1 MRALATRHS
10 RIADLAA
17 SFPAL
22 LFALAV
28 PRPGLDPAPGLA
40 RVIEGCALA
49 EAAAAANLPL
59 WLRKLP
65 PEALARPIPRLPD
78 GELFRRQIA
87 NHLPRSPKLAP
98 TWLQTVADVA
108 ELAHE
113 PAAVWIARELVRE
126 PRRVNPARLR
136 LISLWAWFSGQ
147 PAIFGHEL
155 IARPWTPD
163 MRIGPA
169 LAAADDWRM
178 MIALHVNLG
187 PQPINDMWL
196 QAGRV
201 AGYDFLPLTSTATI
215 AEEAKAMRNCLNTYG
230 YNLAHNRSRLWS
242 VRRNGERIATLK
254 VACRYR
260 DPLPNIVELEGAGNT
275 DAPRELWWAARQWL
289 HMHDLSQIT
298 WATQMGHGT
307 ARSRHVAISL
317 AALLARQAPY
327 PRLAADR
334 TVARRAQIRYEP
346 CGASPRGGASLCLK
360 NAKIS
365 SRAAIVGWP
374 ASSIRCAVTTL
385 CGVVTWRSKK
395 RRKIG
400 IRRAVRQHPP
410 DEAITERAA

>member
-1 MRALATRHS
+1 MTLNLVLTPRRGAGRSDLLERRLQRYHPRFRGTVRALAMRHS

-28 PRPGLDPAPGLA
+28 PRRGLDPVPALA
-40 RVIEGCALA
+40 RVIDGVALA
-49 EAAAAANLPL
+49 EAAAAADLPL

-65 PEALARPIPRLPD
+65 PEAFARPIPRLPD

-98 TWLQTVADVA
+98 AWLQAVADVA
-108 ELAHE
+108 DLAHE
-113 PAAVWIARELVRE
+113 SAAVWIARELNRE

-136 LISLWAWFSGQ
+136 LISLWSWFSVQ
-147 PAIFGHEL
+147 QATFGNEL
-155 IARPWTPD
+155 IDRRWTPD

-201 AGYDFLPLTSTATI
+201 AGYDFRPLTSTAAI

-230 YNLAHNRSRLWS
+230 YNVAHNRSRLWS

-275 DAPRELWWAARQWL
+275 DATRELWWAARQWL
-289 HMHDLSQIT
+289 HMHDLSQID
-298 WATQMGHGT
+298 MGLRKWGT
-307 ARSRHVAISL
+307 APLDRPTWLSLWRPYWLAKHRIPEWLPLAPSRS
-317 AALLARQAPY
+317 AL
-327 PRLAADR
+327 
-334 TVARRAQIRYEP
+334 
-346 CGASPRGGASLCLK
+346 
-360 NAKIS
+360 N
-365 SRAAIVGWP
+365 
-374 ASSIRCAVTTL
+374 TL
-385 CGVVTWRSKK
+385 
-395 RRKIG
+395 
-400 IRRAVRQHPP
+400 
-410 DEAITERAA
+410 